1 MKERKQ
7 DIEIRPLK
15 GQEADGL
22 IAASTAYMERLYP
35 AESNHLTGLEEL
47 MGDSGYFLGA
57 FTQQQAVGCAALLF
71 HNTRPPYA
79 EIKRLFVLDDWRG
92 KGIAKRLMQELEDHA
107 RSLGYIILRLETGIY
122 QPESIAL
129 YQRMGYERID
139 PFGDYPDDPLSLYM
153 EKQLAS

>member
-1 MKERKQ
+1 MKEHKQ
-7 DIEIRPLK
+7 AIEIRPLE

-47 MGDSGYFLGA
+47 MGESGYFLGA
-57 FTQQQAVGCAALLF
+57 FASDQAVGCAALLF
-71 HNTRPPYA
+71 HNTQPAYA

-92 KGIAKRLMQELEDHA
+92 KGIARRLMQQLEDHA

-129 YQRMGYERID
+129 YQHMGYQKIA

-153 EKQLAS
+153 EKLLAS